1 MINFEHPKYKL
12 NIPKWQ
18 LVDDICEAKNLS
30 KYLVKINP
38 HDASMSAV
46 QRRKQFFHRSVFY
59 AIAGY
64 TAQGFLGKAF
74 SEPAKCD
81 VPDDLDYIR
90 YDIDGAGISIYQQA
104 QEVFKDVVR
113 VGRAGLLIDFPSVDG
128 DVSRQEMVNN
138 ETAATVTRFTAEQIV
153 NWQVRKIG
161 SKIKPVLIVLSSV
174 EQELHDDGFGFD
186 EIPIFIELRLENG
199 GYFQREWRLN
209 KDTDKYYIYN
219 EAIPLDSKG
228 QRLTSIPFVFVGS
241 EANTA
246 RVDFAPMYD
255 LAKINAG
262 HYNNSA
268 IYEDSVFVVGQ
279 VQPWMSGISG
289 ETLDDLRNNGQFIG
303 SGTLMGVPSG
313 EKFDFAQA
321 KPNSLAREAMMDKV
335 HMMIG
340 LGAMFLSPAGA
351 GQAKTATQVDGELMA
366 QHSVLSLISSNVS
379 DAYNQALG
387 YVQLFMGGDEEA
399 TLLINKEF
407 VRPNATSQDITAMV
421 ASFLQGALPLSD
433 LLNWQQRHGL
443 VDRDKTLE
451 EYSEE
456 IGVQDA
462 MVDLDEEI

>member
-1 MINFEHPKYKL
+1 MIDFKHPKYKEH
-12 NIPKWQ
+12 ISKWQ
-18 LVDDICEAKNLS
+18 LIDDICEAKNLS

-46 QRRKQFFHRSVFY
+46 QRRGQFFLRSVFY

-74 SEPAKCD
+74 SEPAKCE
-81 VPDDLDYIR
+81 VPDDLDYVK

-113 VGRAGLLIDFPSVDG
+113 VGRAGLLIDFPRVDG
-128 DVSRQEMVNN
+128 DVSRQEMIDNQ
-138 ETAATVTRFTAEQIV
+138 TSATVTRFTAEQIV
-153 NWQVRKIG
+153 NWQVRKVG

-186 EIPIFIELRLENG
+186 EVPIFIELRLENG

-209 KDTDKYYIYN
+209 KETDKYYIYS
-219 EAIPLDSKG
+219 EAVPVDSKG
-228 QRLTSIPFVFVGS
+228 QVLTSIPFVFVGS

-255 LAKINAG
+255 LSKINVG

-279 VQPWMSGISG
+279 VQPWMSGLSG
-289 ETLDDLRNNGQFIG
+289 DTLDDLRKNGQFIG

-321 KPNSLAREAMMDKV
+321 KPNSLAREAMIDKV
-335 HMMIG
+335 EMMIG
-340 LGAMFLSPAGA
+340 LGAMFLSSSSNR
-351 GQAKTATQVDGELMA
+351 QAKTATQVDGELMA

-379 DAYNQALG
+379 EAYNQSLG
-387 YVQLFMGGDEEA
+387 YVKLFMGSDDDAFLE
-399 TLLINKEF
+399 INREF
-407 VRPNATSQDITAMV
+407 IRPNATAQDITAMV

-433 LLNWQQRHGL
+433 LLSWQQRHGL
-443 VDRDKTLE
+443 VDKDKTLE
-451 EYSEE
+451 DYSEE

-462 MVDLDEEI
+462 MADLDEEV